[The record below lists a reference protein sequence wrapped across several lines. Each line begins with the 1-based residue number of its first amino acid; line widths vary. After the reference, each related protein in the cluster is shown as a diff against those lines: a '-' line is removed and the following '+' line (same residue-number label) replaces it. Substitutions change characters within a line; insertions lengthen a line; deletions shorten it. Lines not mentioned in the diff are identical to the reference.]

1 MKERL
6 SKIKESFLLF
16 AKGLRERSTSAL
28 EAELKELENAFA
40 LILLGALTGMPAPPS
55 YLGIKLLPFLER
67 EIRIMICRSES
78 LGDIFADWFDILD
91 FG

>member
-1 MKERL
+1 MKDGIE
-6 SKIKESFLLF
+6 KIKESFLLF
-16 AKGLRERSTSAL
+16 ARGLRERSTGAL

-40 LILLGALTGMPAPPS
+40 LVLLGALTGMPAPPS
-55 YLGIKLLPFLER
+55 YLGIKLLPYLER

-78 LGDIFADWFDILD
+78 LNDIFADWFDILD

>member
-1 MKERL
+1 MKNRL
-6 SKIKESFLLF
+6 EKIKESFVLL
-16 AKGLRERSTSAL
+16 AKGFRERSTSAL

-55 YLGIKLLPFLER
+55 HLGIKLLPYLER
-67 EIRIMICRSES
+67 EIRIMICRSET
-78 LGDIFADWFDILD
+78 LNDIFADWFDILD

>member
-1 MKERL
+1 M
-6 SKIKESFLLF
+6 LF
-16 AKGLRERSTSAL
+16 AQGLRERSTSAL

-55 YLGIKLLPFLER
+55 YLGIKLLPYMER
-67 EIRIMICRSES
+67 EIRIMICRSET

>member
-1 MKERL
+1 MRDKL
-6 SKIKESFLLF
+6 SKIKEGFLF
-16 AKGLRERSTSAL
+16 FTKGLRERSTGAL

-40 LILLGALTGMPAPPS
+40 LILLGALTGIPAPPS
-55 YLGIKLLPFLER
+55 YLGIKLLPFMER
-67 EIRIMICRSES
+67 EIRVMICRSET

>member
-6 SKIKESFLLF
+6 SKIKESFLLL

-40 LILLGALTGMPAPPS
+40 LILLGALTGMPATPS

>member
-1 MKERL
+1 MKDAL
-6 SKIKESFLLF
+6 KKIRDSFLLF
-16 AKGLRERSTSAL
+16 SKGLRDRSTGAL

-55 YLGIKLLPFLER
+55 YLGIKLLPFMER
-67 EIRIMICRSES
+67 EIRIMICRSEALS
-78 LGDIFADWFDILD
+78 DIFADWFDILD